1 MSKFRMGA
9 LAVAFVFSAA
19 TLVAVMG
26 GCGGEKTDTEA
37 MADKAAGTVKDAAE
51 SAAEMTE
58 EAAGKVEEMAE
69 GAGDAAEGA
78 VQKVEDAA
86 EEATGKMKEAG
97 GEVQE
102 TMAGV
107 TEEIMT
113 AASGLKYVDMV
124 VGTGESP
131 SAGQTVTV
139 HYTGWL
145 ADGTKFDSSVDKD
158 RPFSFVLGQRQV
170 IKGWDEGVATMKVGG
185 KRKLIIPPDLAY
197 GPQGRPP
204 VIPPSAELTFDV
216 ELLSIK

>member
-19 TLVAVMG
+19 ILVAAIG
-26 GCGGEKTDTEA
+26 GCGGEKTDTETV
-37 MADKAAGTVKDAAE
+37 ADQDAETMTEAAE
-51 SAAEMTE
+51 SATEMTE
-58 EAAGKVEEMAE
+58 EAAEKVEDVAE
-69 GAGDAAEGA
+69 GAADAAEMA
-78 VQKVEDAA
+78 VKKVEDAA
-86 EEATGKMKEAG
+86 EETAGKLEDAG
-97 GEVQE
+97 GQVLE
-102 TMAGV
+102 TLPDV
-107 TEEIMT
+107 TEEIIKT
-113 AASGLKYVDMV
+113 ASGLKYVDMV
-124 VGTGESP
+124 AGTGESP

-158 RPFSFVLGQRQV
+158 KPFSFVLGQRQV

-185 KRKLIIPPDLAY
+185 KRKLIIPSDLAY